1 MAIRMNSIPG
11 SLHQLFW
18 IELLKRY
25 QKNGDEV
32 VLLVAIEQLP
42 FVLYARRL
50 FYCCYIKKKPIK
62 LLKLN
67 DRRSN

>member
-1 MAIRMNSIPG
+1 MNSIPG

-18 IELLKRY
+18 IELLERY

-32 VLLVAIEQLP
+32 VLLVAIEQFP

-50 FYCCYIKKKPIK
+50 FYCCLKKNTIKI
-62 LLKLN
+62 LKLN